1 MFKEIFKIS
10 DISSVCG
17 GAIKVIGENK
27 GTNEIGDN
35 VRIGNEILYQ
45 RNVQE
50 DMSSSGTS
58 SSTMNL
64 PLKDSSSVDG
74 MSDMMLPAVWSPDY
88 AALVLLMW

>member
-35 VRIGNEILYQ
+35 VRIGNENDKFFYASVIDASITQKSIEITLENFGEHEIKKGMVIYQ
-45 RNVQE
+45 
-50 DMSSSGTS
+50 S
-58 SSTMNL
+58 
-64 PLKDSSSVDG
+64 
-74 MSDMMLPAVWSPDY
+74 
-88 AALVLLMW
+88 

>member
-35 VRIGNEILYQ
+35 VRIRNENDNFFYASVIDASITQKSIEITLENFGEHEIKKGMVIYQ
-45 RNVQE
+45 
-50 DMSSSGTS
+50 S
-58 SSTMNL
+58 
-64 PLKDSSSVDG
+64 
-74 MSDMMLPAVWSPDY
+74 
-88 AALVLLMW
+88 

>member
-35 VRIGNEILYQ
+35 VRIGNENDNFFY
-45 RNVQE
+45 
-50 DMSSSGTS
+50 
-58 SSTMNL
+58 
-64 PLKDSSSVDG
+64 
-74 MSDMMLPAVWSPDY
+74 
-88 AALVLLMW
+88 ALVIDASITQKSIEITLENFGEHEIKHGLVIYQS

>member
-35 VRIGNEILYQ
+35 VRIGNENDNFFY
-45 RNVQE
+45 
-50 DMSSSGTS
+50 
-58 SSTMNL
+58 
-64 PLKDSSSVDG
+64 
-74 MSDMMLPAVWSPDY
+74 
-88 AALVLLMW
+88 ALVIDASITQKSIEITLENFGEHEIKKGMVIYQS

>member
-35 VRIGNEILYQ
+35 VRIGNENDNFFYA
-45 RNVQE
+45 
-50 DMSSSGTS
+50 
-58 SSTMNL
+58 
-64 PLKDSSSVDG
+64 SVIDASITQKSIEISLENFGEHEIKKG
-74 MSDMMLPAVWSPDY
+74 MVIYKS
-88 AALVLLMW
+88 

>member
-35 VRIGNEILYQ
+35 VRIGNENDNFFYA
-45 RNVQE
+45 
-50 DMSSSGTS
+50 
-58 SSTMNL
+58 
-64 PLKDSSSVDG
+64 SVIDA
-74 MSDMMLPAVWSPDY
+74 SITQKASK
-88 AALVLLMW
+88 LL

>member
-35 VRIGNEILYQ
+35 VRIGNENDNFFYASVIDASITQKSIEITLENFGEHEIKKGMVIYQ
-45 RNVQE
+45 
-50 DMSSSGTS
+50 S
-58 SSTMNL
+58 
-64 PLKDSSSVDG
+64 
-74 MSDMMLPAVWSPDY
+74 
-88 AALVLLMW
+88 

>member
-35 VRIGNEILYQ
+35 VRIGNENDNFFYASVIDASITQKSIEITLENFGEHEIKKGMGIYQ
-45 RNVQE
+45 
-50 DMSSSGTS
+50 S
-58 SSTMNL
+58 
-64 PLKDSSSVDG
+64 
-74 MSDMMLPAVWSPDY
+74 
-88 AALVLLMW
+88 